1 MVLFITRLFLH
12 RKKSAMNLN
21 AMQANIRSVRIFL
34 LRQFIFS
41 IVNKALP
48 QAMQAQR
55 SFQ

>member
-1 MVLFITRLFLH
+1 
-12 RKKSAMNLN
+12 MNLN
-21 AMQANIRSVRIFL
+21 GMQANFQSGPIFL

-55 SFQ
+55 SFK